1 MEFDKRIIHPT
12 DNIWSSFG
20 ATSEQDIYVGLEG
33 YFTDCYSAFANLNNC
48 HYGTLETIDLD
59 SNYPFEAV
67 FEVGNKKSTGQFAF
81 FLPARDVKPKEKK
94 YRPFANT
101 EEFFEKTGF
110 EAGDV
115 IHVRSKGDGTE
126 YHLMLVG
133 WAEDTLM
140 LGNLSR
146 LNFKELFKWFELWD
160 GEDKFIPFGVEE

>member
-1 MEFDKRIIHPT
+1 MEYDKRIIRPT

-48 HYGTLETIDLD
+48 HYGTLKSFDLA

-67 FEVGNKKSTGQFAF
+67 FEVGNKKSTGHFAF
-81 FLPARDVKPKEKK
+81 FLHARDVKAKEKK
-94 YRPFANT
+94 YRPFAST

-110 EAGDV
+110 EVGDV
-115 IHVRSKGDGTE
+115 IHVLNDDGIE

-133 WAEDTLM
+133 WAEGTLM
-140 LGNLSR
+140 LGSMEKLT
-146 LNFKELFKWFELWD
+146 FKELFKWFKLWD